1 MGHAVWMHCTQ
12 PSLCMVRND
21 FSRLN
26 SKVSEVLYTNPQ
38 GSGLSGEMFYSQTL
52 ALHWNLKP
60 QRGKCTLCVQD
71 SKKEKGEAGDKE
83 EDDPGH

>member
-1 MGHAVWMHCTQ
+1 MDALYTAITLHG
-12 PSLCMVRND
+12 
-21 FSRLN
+21 
-26 SKVSEVLYTNPQ
+26 SKWFLRAQLQSDEVLYTNPQ

-52 ALHWNLKP
+52 AFHRNLKP